1 MSTKNMN
8 LNIRVNPEIKAQADP
23 ILKKMGLTATQLY
36 NLLLSQVAIQK
47 KVPFSIVAENEVKQA
62 WMPSLAEIE
71 ELHDAVQN
79 GTAKR
84 YKTAE
89 ALFADLDAEDD
100 DE

>member
-1 MSTKNMN
+1 MNTKSRK

-23 ILKKMGLTATQLY
+23 ILQKMGLTATQLY

-47 KVPFSIVAENEVKQA
+47 RVPFSIVAENESMYT
-62 WMPSLAEIE
+62 WMPSIAEIE
-71 ELHDAVQN
+71 ELHDSVAN

>member
-1 MSTKNMN
+1 MPTKNMN

-47 KVPFSIVAENEVKQA
+47 RVPFSIVAENEA
-62 WMPSLAEIE
+62 MYTWMPTLAEIE
-71 ELHDAVQN
+71 ELHEAVAS
-79 GTAKR
+79 GTAKK

-89 ALFADLDAEDD
+89 ALFADLDAEDE